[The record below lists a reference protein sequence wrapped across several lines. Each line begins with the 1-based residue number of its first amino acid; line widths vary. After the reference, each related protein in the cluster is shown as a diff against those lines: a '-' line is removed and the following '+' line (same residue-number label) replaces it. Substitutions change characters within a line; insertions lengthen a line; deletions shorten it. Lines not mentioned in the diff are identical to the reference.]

1 MHIIIKSINFL
12 TEHSLGVTEVLPRQI
27 LEILI
32 ILLERKD
39 ERLLFLSVSPN
50 DDPETRLG
58 FLKLTQ
64 ALFCNCKCSSIR
76 YTTYM
81 C

>member
-1 MHIIIKSINFL
+1 MFTMHNHQKYIL
-12 TEHSLGVTEVLPRQI
+12 TEHSLGKVLPRQI

-39 ERLLFLSVSPN
+39 ERLLFLSVSPK

-64 ALFCNCKCSSIR
+64 ALFCNCKCSSVR